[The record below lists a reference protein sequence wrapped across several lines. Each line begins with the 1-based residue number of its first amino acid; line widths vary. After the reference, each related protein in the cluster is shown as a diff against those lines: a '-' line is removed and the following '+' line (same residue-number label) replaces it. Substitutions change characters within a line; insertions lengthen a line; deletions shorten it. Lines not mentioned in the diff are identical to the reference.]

1 MRMWQRTTGVQGA
14 ERIFVRR
21 GCRWLGVWLAW
32 VSVLSAFGQ
41 GRPDI
46 VWMQGGHALSI
57 TGVAYSSNAYSPNG
71 DFIVSGSF
79 DRTIK
84 VWRVSDGA
92 LIRTL
97 TGHIDYI
104 HCVALSPDGTLIA
117 SGGARQ
123 NGSGVARV
131 RWHAGTHAHGAH
143 WKCQQR
149 RLLAYWQSARV
160 GERRPNHPRVE
171 RLERGAHP
179 YPDGTYRFFCTTL
192 SAASRSR
199 PIADFW
205 SLQALTFGCG
215 ASQTKGCFVASR
227 RIRLGSMTSRFRTMA
242 ICLPLWDSTSGCGAC
257 RTARPCKQSRKSVRS
272 TVSRVRLERAYWRRG
287 WRLRFNC
294 GAWRMAR

>member
-117 SGGARQ
+117 FGGA
-123 NGSGVARV
+123 
-131 RWHAGTHAHGAH
+131 T
-143 WKCQQR
+143 
-149 RLLAYWQSARV
+149 
-160 GERRPNHPRVE
+160 ER
-171 RLERGAHP
+171 
-179 YPDGTYRFFCTTL
+179 
-192 SAASRSR
+192 
-199 PIADFW
+199 
-205 SLQALTFGCG
+205 FGCG
-215 ASQTKGCFVASR
+215 ACPMARWYARSRGTLEMSTASSSRLLAICSCRGATTEPSACGASR
-227 RIRLGSMTSRFRTMA
+227 TGSS
-242 ICLPLWDSTSGCGAC
+242 
-257 RTARPCKQSRKSVRS
+257 SVP
-272 TVSRVRLERAYWRRG
+272 
-287 WRLRFNC
+287 
-294 GAWRMAR
+294 

>member
-71 DFIVSGSF
+71 DFIVLGSF

-117 SGGARQ
+117 SGGRDRTVRVWRVSDGTLVRTLTGHTGNVNSVVFSPTGNLLVSGSDDRTIRVWSVS
-123 NGSGVARV
+123 NGELIRTLTGHIASFV
-131 RWHAGTHAHGAH
+131 RP
-143 WKCQQR
+143 CPQ
-149 RLLAYWQSARV
+149 
-160 GERRPNHPRVE
+160 PRV
-171 RLERGAHP
+171 L
-179 YPDGTYRFFCTTL
+179 
-192 SAASRSR
+192 
-199 PIADFW
+199 
-205 SLQALTFGCG
+205 
-215 ASQTKGCFVASR
+215 
-227 RIRLGSMTSRFRTMA
+227 
-242 ICLPLWDSTSGCGAC
+242 
-257 RTARPCKQSRKSVRS
+257 AR
-272 TVSRVRLERAYWRRG
+272 
-287 WRLRFNC
+287 
-294 GAWRMAR
+294 